1 MGFRLTNDMP
11 NVDTAA
17 ARHRPYGHNRGDV
30 NRAKKVFDTIVAII
44 ALIVLSPLI
53 LVAVLM
59 IRLQDGGPVLFAQ
72 DRIGKD
78 GRMFRCFKLRT
89 MVPDAQAQLDIL
101 IAESPKARREW
112 EYNQKLTDD
121 PRITPLG
128 SFFRKTSIDELP
140 QLWNIIMGDMSLVG
154 PRPIIESEVVRYGDK
169 FQDYCSVLPGL
180 TGLWQVRGR
189 SDTTYDERVEL
200 DATYARTRSF
210 WGDVLILLQTVP
222 VVLFVRGAR

>member
-11 NVDTAA
+11 GVDRSAVS
-17 ARHRPYGHNRGDV
+17 HRPLGHNRGHV
-30 NRAKKVFDTIVAII
+30 NWAKKIFDTVIAII

-53 LVAVLM
+53 LLAMLL
-59 IRLQDGGPVLFAQ
+59 IRLQDGGPVMFSQ

-78 GRMFRCFKLRT
+78 GRYFRCFKLRT
-89 MVPDAQAQLDIL
+89 MVIDAQAQLDEL
-101 IAESPKARREW
+101 IASSPEARHEW
-112 EYNQKLTDD
+112 EENQKLTSD

-128 SFFRKTSIDELP
+128 NFLRKSSIDELP
-140 QLWNIIMGDMSLVG
+140 QLLNIILGDMSLVG
-154 PRPIIESEVVRYGDK
+154 PRPIIESEVARYGDK
-169 FQDYCSVLPGL
+169 FQDYCSVQPGL

-189 SDTTYDERVEL
+189 SDTTYAERVEL
-200 DATYARTRSF
+200 DATYARTRTF